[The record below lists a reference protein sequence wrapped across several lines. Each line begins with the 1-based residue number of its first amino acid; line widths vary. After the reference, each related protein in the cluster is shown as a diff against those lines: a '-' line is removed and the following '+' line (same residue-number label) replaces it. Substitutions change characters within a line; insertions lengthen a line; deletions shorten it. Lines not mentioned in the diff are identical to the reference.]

1 LSRSG
6 RLDLLV
12 GCLNGPNRYF
22 RNQGAGVFVDST
34 AELGF
39 EQKIFNTRG
48 VLAVDFNKDGALD
61 VVFNNEG
68 QESGVFL
75 GKPPEK
81 IVGSR

>member
-1 LSRSG
+1 M
-6 RLDLLV
+6 DLLV
-12 GCLNGPNRYF
+12 GCLHGPNRFF
-22 RNQGAGVFVDST
+22 RNQGAGVFIDAT

-39 EQKIFNTRG
+39 EHKVFNTRG
-48 VLAVDFNKDGALD
+48 VLAVDLNKDGALD

-81 IVGSR
+81 TFSRR

>member
-1 LSRSG
+1 MSDGVSPLTR
-6 RLDLLV
+6 
-12 GCLNGPNRYF
+12 NG
-22 RNQGAGVFVDST
+22 A

-48 VLAVDFNKDGALD
+48 VLAVDFNRDGALD

-81 IVGSR
+81 TVGRR